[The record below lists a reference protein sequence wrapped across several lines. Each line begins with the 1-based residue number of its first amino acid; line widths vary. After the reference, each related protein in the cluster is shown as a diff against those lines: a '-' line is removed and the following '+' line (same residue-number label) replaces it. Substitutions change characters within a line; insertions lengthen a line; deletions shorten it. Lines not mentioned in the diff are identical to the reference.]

1 LWAILAELRR
11 IVPDSGRR
19 WTTIRRARQFPTG
32 QANWGK
38 QMADK
43 NFDQYEY
50 VAVIIPGATLL
61 FGLSI
66 EWPQYLH
73 MASENE
79 ELSLGELGLFLIA
92 AFIAGQLLQS
102 LGDVLER
109 PFWALFGGL
118 PTNWVIKT
126 NNKLITDAQ
135 RDQLQTRVRTLIAK
149 NDFDIGTVDLGEW
162 YSITRQIYAK
172 VNAAKLAER
181 VDAFNRTYGL
191 MRGFA
196 IALVILAIIFFAV
209 DARLQLGFGAVALAI
224 LAFMRFYLF
233 GRAYGRELFVQF
245 LGLPP

>member
-1 LWAILAELRR
+1 
-11 IVPDSGRR
+11 
-19 WTTIRRARQFPTG
+19 
-32 QANWGK
+32 
-38 QMADK
+38 MADK

-66 EWPQYLH
+66 EWPKYLH
-73 MASENE
+73 MASESK
-79 ELSLGELGLFLIA
+79 ELSVGELGLFLVA

-102 LGDVLER
+102 LGDALEWLL
-109 PFWALFGGL
+109 WAPFGGL

-135 RDQLQTRVRTLIAK
+135 RTQLQTRVRTLIAQ
-149 NDFDIGTVDLGEW
+149 NGFDIGTVDPGEW

-172 VNAAKLAER
+172 VNAAKLADR

-191 MRGFA
+191 MRGFV
-196 IALVILAIIFFAV
+196 IALVILAIVFFTV
-209 DARLQLGFGAVALAI
+209 DARLWLGLGAVALAI
-224 LAFMRFYLF
+224 LSLIRFYLF

-245 LGLPP
+245 LGSPP